1 MLIICFF
8 YSIYYPI
15 LHYINQTYIYNGVR
29 AYICTY
35 LHLYVMCQKSH
46 VSTKYAQTFATS
58 ALLYTHTLLS
68 TCKES
73 GIAQHKSNNSLS
85 MLCSPPSL
93 IYKTT
98 PERTRASLLFPLLAT
113 HAVGGAL
120 LLEMRL
126 ALLCQCFRAFAYSL
140 SNSSRSLSPSL
151 TSLVFRLLLLVPPGP
166 DTVLAVRRRVFVS
179 FLVCAVRRRSG

>member
-1 MLIICFF
+1 MFVV
-8 YSIYYPI
+8 
-15 LHYINQTYIYNGVR
+15 TYVHI
-29 AYICTY
+29 YICNI
-35 LHLYVMCQKSH
+35 MCQKSH

-85 MLCSPPSL
+85 MLCSPLSHL
-93 IYKTT
+93 QDN
-98 PERTRASLLFPLLAT
+98 TRANAGVA
-113 HAVGGAL
+113 AVPSVSYPCGRWRTL
-120 LLEMRL
+120 IRN
-126 ALLCQCFRAFAYSL
+126 AFGTSL
-140 SNSSRSLSPSL
+140 SVLSCFCLFSFEQQQVSLSLSPSL
-151 TSLVFRLLLLVPPGP
+151 ASLVFRLLLLVPPGP